1 MQLIS
6 RKAKD
11 IMKTST
17 KTRDTEI
24 KNSVTAADMIA
35 QYDEQAKRLIGN
47 KIILAHI
54 IAATVD
60 KFKGIR
66 PESIVPYIEGEPV
79 IGAVPIEPGLTNKKN
94 AKTEPNMDKTQEDS
108 AAQGGHTFRIVGLN
122 TENSEVNEGIIRFDI
137 VFYVR
142 MKDGISQVIVNIEI
156 QKDMPSGY
164 DILNR
169 AVFYACRL
177 ISSQKERDFNGMNYN
192 DIKRVF
198 SIWICMNMKENS
210 MEHIHLTR
218 DMLIGSCERERTGG
232 LDLINIVL
240 IGLSDRLSE
249 PKEGYELHRLLGTLL
264 SGKLTVHE
272 KLRIIETEYDIPIEK
287 NVGKDVDSMCNLGEG
302 IMEEGMIKG
311 QRAGLEKAELSA
323 VRNLMLKLKMTA
335 EQAMDT
341 LDIEAEKRARYM
353 ALIGK

>member
-1 MQLIS
+1 M
-6 RKAKD
+6 
-11 IMKTST
+11 
-17 KTRDTEI
+17 
-24 KNSVTAADMIA
+24 
-35 QYDEQAKRLIGN
+35 
-47 KIILAHI
+47 
-54 IAATVD
+54 
-60 KFKGIR
+60 
-66 PESIVPYIEGEPV
+66 PYIEGEPV
-79 IGAVPIEPGLTNKKN
+79 IGSVPAEQGLTNKKN
-94 AKTEPNMDKTQEDS
+94 AKAESGTGKTQNS
-108 AAQGGHTFRIVGLN
+108 GMAHSGNAARIVGLN
-122 TENSEVNEGIIRFDI
+122 TENSEINEGLICFDI

-177 ISSQKERDFNGMNYN
+177 ISPQKERDFNGMNYN

-210 MEHIHLTR
+210 MEHIHLTG
-218 DMLIGSCERERTGG
+218 DMLTGSCERTGG
-232 LDLINIVL
+232 LDLLNIVL
-240 IGLSDRLSE
+240 IGLSDRLPE
-249 PKEGYELHRLLGTLL
+249 PKEGYELHWLLGTLL
-264 SGKLTVHE
+264 SGELATEE
-272 KLRIIETEYDIPIEK
+272 KLKIIETEYNIEADTNITK
-287 NVGKDVDSMCNLGEG
+287 GVSGMCNLSQG
-302 IMEEGMIKG
+302 IREKGRKEG

>member
-17 KTRDTEI
+17 KTRNTEI

-35 QYDEQAKRLIGN
+35 QYDEQAKRLISN
-47 KIILAHI
+47 KIILSHI
-54 IAATVD
+54 ISATVD
-60 KFKGIR
+60 EFKGMK

-122 TENSEVNEGIIRFDI
+122 TENSEINEGLIRFDI

-218 DMLIGSCERERTGG
+218 DMLTGSCERERTGG

-240 IGLSDRLSE
+240 IGLSDRLPE

-264 SGKLTVHE
+264 SGKLTVDE
-272 KLRIIETEYDIPIEK
+272 KLKIIETEYDIPIEK
-287 NVGKDVDSMCNLGEG
+287 NVRKDVASMCNLGEG
-302 IMEEGMIKG
+302 IMAEG

-341 LDIEAEKRARYM
+341 LDIETEKRARYM
-353 ALIGK
+353 TLICK